1 MEGIFLRLLNM
12 SIQASVLIV
21 IIVFLRI
28 VLKKSPKWLIC
39 LLWALVA
46 VRLAFPFTIESRY
59 SLAPNA
65 NVISADTNAGRTT
78 VASGVTAIDE
88 PVNRYIEKSYG
99 ESAAA
104 PVQKV
109 TPSPVSVISGI
120 WIAGMAALAL
130 YAVLS
135 YLKVWLR
142 VRFSINLHDNVWICD
157 GIDAPFIFGVIRPR
171 IYLPSRISEEQ
182 AENVILH
189 ENAHLKRRDYIWK
202 PLGFLL
208 LTVYWF
214 NPFCW
219 LAYIL
224 FCRDIELAC
233 DEKVI
238 RDLSMEQKKVYSK
251 VLLSFSEPQ
260 KKVTV
265 CPLAFGEVGV
275 KQRIKS
281 VLSYKKP
288 TFWIVGLTA
297 VAGIVVAVFFMT
309 NPKQE
314 LTAEAG
320 TEETQT
326 DTEKLQADTEEAQT
340 GTELQADTEEV
351 QSELTMQAL
360 VQAVT
365 SEDWNSNQKSGG
377 IDPWRTY
384 GNLDEDKV
392 FHEDSLTGLLRG
404 TLTYD
409 GKTYEL
415 QVYYWPKDTAGEYG
429 KEADSVENILLLDVA
444 TGDGITLYN
453 DEDTVDEPDIEEFL
467 LRKYELP
474 QELAQG
480 NYDSSK
486 LTGNVTLG
494 DYRVDLFL
502 NFAGSLFENSSY
514 EEPAHGD
521 WTPDAW
527 YFLGGVGVCSDAGYA
542 DFETFENG
550 KLTGY
555 DYTDNHMGCEKV
567 QTFTAGEY
575 SGCLYRYEMDLVTAS
590 ETDVLETGESGVS
603 DYWVLFFTKG
613 EGEPLYMKFFN
624 CDYYSKEE
632 ALESI
637 GAR

>member
-1 MEGIFLRLLNM
+1 M
-12 SIQASVLIV
+12 IV
-21 IIVFLRI
+21 IIAFLRI

-46 VRLAFPFTIESRY
+46 VRLAIPFTIESRY

-88 PVNRYIEKSYG
+88 PVNRYIEKNYG
-99 ESAAA
+99 GSAAA

-109 TPSPVSVISGI
+109 TQSPVHVVSMV

-130 YAVLS
+130 YAALS

-157 GIDAPFIFGVIRPR
+157 SIDAPFILGVIRPR

-182 AENVILH
+182 TENVILH
-189 ENAHLKRRDYIWK
+189 ENAHLKRRDYVWK

-224 FCRDIELAC
+224 LCRDIELAC

-281 VLSYKKP
+281 VLSYRKP
-288 TFWIVGLTA
+288 TFWIIGLAA
-297 VAGIVVAVFFMT
+297 VAGVVVAVFFMT
-309 NPKQE
+309 NPK
-314 LTAEAG
+314 AEAGTEGQVG

-326 DTEKLQADTEEAQT
+326 DTEKLQAATEEAQ
-340 GTELQADTEEV
+340 D
-351 QSELTMQAL
+351 ELTMQAL

-377 IDPWRTY
+377 IDSWRTY
-384 GNLDEDKV
+384 GNLDEDEA

-409 GKTYEL
+409 DKTYEL
-415 QVYYWPKDTAGEYG
+415 QVYYWPKDTAVEYG
-429 KEADSVENILLLDVA
+429 KEADSVEDILLLDVA

-453 DEDTVDEPDIEEFL
+453 DENTVAEPDIEEIL
-467 LRKYELP
+467 LRKYELQ
-474 QELAQG
+474 QELVQG
-480 NYDSSK
+480 NYNSSK

-494 DYRVDLFL
+494 NYRVDLFL
-502 NFAGSLFENSSY
+502 NFAGCLFESSSY
-514 EEPAHGD
+514 KEPAHGD

-527 YFLGGVGVCSDAGYA
+527 YSLGGVGVCSDAGYA
-542 DFETFENG
+542 DLETFENG
-550 KLTGY
+550 KLTAY
-555 DYTDNHMGCEKV
+555 DYTDNHMVCEKL

-590 ETDVLETGESGVS
+590 ETDILEADESGMS

-624 CDYYSKEE
+624 CDYYTEEE